1 MKRGARVM
9 SNELLTLLEY
19 VEQQRGISRES
30 LLRALEN
37 AILTASRKSI
47 HPASNLSVKIDPS
60 SGKIRAWADLKV
72 VDSIPNE
79 DQIVIDRAR
88 EQFPDI
94 KVGDVVKWEVTPR
107 NFGRIAAQTAR
118 NAIAQQLRI
127 AEKENV
133 LEEFKDRVGQIINGV
148 VRKFDNGSILIDFQ
162 KAEGILSSKDR
173 VHEDQYAPGD
183 HINALLLRVDTQSSG
198 PSLIVTRSSADFVVK
213 LFEREVS
220 EIHDGTVKIMGI
232 AREPGKRTKIAVGS
246 DDKRI
251 DPVGACIGMRG
262 IRVKRITEELGAER
276 IDIIPYDEDIRKYAA
291 NALLPA
297 KVKSVSVDEDK
308 HALLVTVSSDQSR
321 VALGRKAQN
330 VRLAG
335 KLLGWTVTLTQEET
349 KAAGKTDMETKLQQA
364 AALLADQLKI
374 SVETARKFVD
384 NGFITID
391 GVRAADPETLLNI
404 DGIDQAEVEQ
414 AVANAGDNA

>member
-1 MKRGARVM
+1 M

-19 VEQQRGISRES
+19 VEQQRGISRERLLKS
-30 LLRALEN
+30 LEK
-37 AILTASRKSI
+37 AILTASHKSI
-47 HPASNLSVKIDPS
+47 HPASKLSVKIDPA
-60 SGKIRAWADLKV
+60 SGKIRVWAELEV

-79 DQIVIDRAR
+79 NQIIIERAQ
-88 EQFPDI
+88 EVFPAA

-107 NFGRIAAQTAR
+107 DFGRIAAQTAR
-118 NAIAQQLRI
+118 NAIAQELRT
-127 AEKENV
+127 AEKEMV
-133 LEEFKDRVGQIINGV
+133 LDEFKDRIGQIINGV
-148 VRKFDNGSILIDFQ
+148 VRKFDNGNILIDFQ
-162 KAEGILSSKDR
+162 KAEGIMSSKDR
-173 VHEDQYAPGD
+173 IHEDQYAPGD
-183 HINALLLRVDTQSSG
+183 HINALLVKVDTKSSG
-198 PSLIVTRSSADFVVK
+198 PSLIVTRSSPDFVIK

-251 DPVGACIGMRG
+251 DPVGSCIGMRG

-276 IDIIPYDEDIRKYAA
+276 IDIIPYDSDIRKYAA

-297 KVKSVSVDEDK
+297 KVKNVTVDEEK

-335 KLLGWTVTLTQEET
+335 RLLGWTVTLTQEEN
-349 KAAGKTDMETKLQQA
+349 KPAAKTDMESQLQRA
-364 AALLADQLKI
+364 AALLAEQLQI
-374 SVETARKFVD
+374 SVATARKFVD

-404 DGIDQAEVEQ
+404 EGIDQAEVNQ
-414 AVANAGDNA
+414 AVANAGDNE

>member
-1 MKRGARVM
+1 M

-30 LLRALEN
+30 LIKALEK
-37 AILTASRKSI
+37 AVLTAAHKGI
-47 HPASNLSVKIDPS
+47 HPASNLTVKIDPA
-60 SGKIRAWADLKV
+60 SGQIRAWAKLEV
-72 VDSIPNE
+72 VNSIPTP
-79 DQIVIDRAR
+79 DQITLDAAR
-88 EQFPDI
+88 EQFPDAQL
-94 KVGDVVKWEVTPR
+94 GDFIDWEIPPR

-118 NAIAQQLRI
+118 NTIAQQLRQ

-148 VRKFDNGSILIDFQ
+148 VRKFENGNILIDFG
-162 KAEGILSSKDR
+162 KAEGIMSSKDR
-173 VHEDQYAPGD
+173 IHEDQYSAGD
-183 HINALLLRVDTQSSG
+183 HINALLDRVDVNSPG
-198 PSLIVTRSSADFVVK
+198 PSLIVTRSSPAFVVK

-246 DDKRI
+246 DDRRI

-262 IRVKRITEELGAER
+262 IRVKRITEELGAES
-276 IDIIPYDEDIRKYAA
+276 IDIIPYDADIRKYAA

-297 KVKSVSVDEDK
+297 KVKSVTVDETK
-308 HALLVTVSSDQSR
+308 HSLLVTVSSDQSR

-335 KLLGWTVTLTQEET
+335 KLIGWTVTLTQEEAKSST
-349 KAAGKTDMETKLQQA
+349 SNTMEVKLQEA
-364 AALLADQLKI
+364 AADLAAQLEI
-374 SVETARKFVD
+374 SEATARKFVD

-391 GVRAADPETLLNI
+391 GVRAADPENLLEI
-404 DGIDQAEVEQ
+404 EGIDKAEVDR
-414 AVANAGDNA
+414 AVANAGKNA

>member
-1 MKRGARVM
+1 M

-30 LLRALEN
+30 LIRALES

-47 HPASNLSVKIDPS
+47 HPASNLTVKIDPS
-60 SGKIRAWADLKV
+60 SGQIRAWAQLEV
-72 VDSIPNE
+72 VAATPNS
-79 DQIVIDRAR
+79 DQIILDAAR
-88 EQFPDI
+88 EQFPHV
-94 KVGDVVKWEVTPR
+94 KVGDTVKWEIPPR

-118 NAIAQQLRI
+118 NAIAQQLRQ
-127 AEKENV
+127 AEKEHVN
-133 LEEFKDRVGQIINGV
+133 EEFKDRVGQIINGV
-148 VRKFDNGSILIDFQ
+148 VRKFENGNIYIDFG
-162 KAEGILSSKDR
+162 KAEGIMSAKDR
-173 VHEDQYAPGD
+173 IHEDQYAAGD
-183 HINALLLRVDTQSSG
+183 LINALLVKVDINSPG

-246 DDKRI
+246 DDRRI
-251 DPVGACIGMRG
+251 DPVGSCIGMRG

-276 IDIIPYDEDIRKYAA
+276 IDIIPYDADIRKYAA

-297 KVKSVSVDEDK
+297 KVKNVTVDEEK
-308 HALLVTVSSDQSR
+308 HALYVTVSSDQSR

-335 KLLGWTVTLTQEET
+335 KLLGWTVTLSQEEN
-349 KAAGKTDMETKLQQA
+349 KGSAKSDMESKLRQA
-364 AALLADQLKI
+364 AADLAAALKI
-374 SVETARKFVD
+374 SETTARKFVD

-391 GVRAADPETLLNI
+391 GVRAADPETLLEI
-404 DGIDQAEVEQ
+404 EGIDKAEVEV
-414 AVANAGDNA
+414 AVANAGANA

>member
-1 MKRGARVM
+1 M

-19 VEQQRGISRES
+19 VEQQRGITRES
-30 LLRALEN
+30 LIRALET

-47 HPASNLSVKIDPS
+47 HPAANLSVKIDPA
-60 SGKIRAWADLKV
+60 SGKIRAWAQLEV
-72 VDSIPNE
+72 VDTIPTP
-79 DQIVIDRAR
+79 DQIVIDQAR
-88 EQFPDI
+88 EQYPDV
-94 KVGDVVKWEVTPR
+94 KVGDMIQWEIPPR

-118 NAIAQQLRI
+118 NAIEQQLRK

-133 LEEFKDRVGQIINGV
+133 LEDFKDRVGQIINGV
-148 VRKFDNGSILIDFQ
+148 VRKFENGNVIIDFQ

-173 VHEDQYAPGD
+173 IFEDQYSTGE
-183 HINALLLRVDTQSSG
+183 HINALLVRVDVNAPG
-198 PSLIVTRSSADFVVK
+198 PSLIVTRSTPDFVVK

-246 DDKRI
+246 DDRRI
-251 DPVGACIGMRG
+251 DPVGSCIGMRG

-297 KVKSVSVDEDK
+297 KVKSVSVDEEK

-335 KLLGWTVTLTQEET
+335 KLLGWTITLCQEEN
-349 KAAGKTDMETKLQQA
+349 KPSAKSDMETKLQQA
-364 AALLADQLKI
+364 AELLAEQLQI
-374 SVETARKFVD
+374 STGTARKFVD

-391 GVRAADPETLLNI
+391 GVRAADPETLLAI
-404 DGIDQAEVEQ
+404 EGIDQAEVNQ

>member
-1 MKRGARVM
+1 M

-30 LLRALEN
+30 LIRALES

-47 HPASNLSVKIDPS
+47 HPASNLTVKIDPG
-60 SGKIRAWADLKV
+60 SGQIRAWAQLEV
-72 VDSIPNE
+72 VAATPNS
-79 DQIVIDRAR
+79 DQIILDAAR
-88 EQFPDI
+88 EQFPHV
-94 KVGDVVKWEVTPR
+94 KVGDTVKWEIPPR

-118 NAIAQQLRI
+118 NAIAQQLRQ
-127 AEKENV
+127 AEKEHVN
-133 LEEFKDRVGQIINGV
+133 EEFKDRVGQIINGV
-148 VRKFDNGSILIDFQ
+148 VRKFENGNIYIDFG
-162 KAEGILSSKDR
+162 KAEGIMSAKDR
-173 VHEDQYAPGD
+173 IHEDQYAAGD
-183 HINALLLRVDTQSSG
+183 LINALLVKVDINSPG
-198 PSLIVTRSSADFVVK
+198 PSLIVTRSSPEFVVK

-246 DDKRI
+246 DDRRI

-276 IDIIPYDEDIRKYAA
+276 IDIIPYDADIRKYAA

-297 KVKSVSVDEDK
+297 KVKNVSVDELK
-308 HALLVTVSSDQSR
+308 HSLLVTVSSDQSR

-335 KLLGWTVTLTQEET
+335 KLIGWTVTLTQEEN
-349 KAAGKTDMETKLQQA
+349 KHNQGAGAPIDMESKLQEA
-364 AALLADQLKI
+364 AAELAAQLGI
-374 SVETARKFVD
+374 SEVTARKFVD

-391 GVRAADPETLLNI
+391 GVRAADPETLLEI
-404 DGIDQAEVEQ
+404 EGIDKAEVSL
-414 AVANAGDNA
+414 AVANAGKNA

>member
-1 MKRGARVM
+1 M

-19 VEQQRGISRES
+19 VEQQRGITRES
-30 LLRALEN
+30 LIRALEN

-47 HPASNLSVKIDPS
+47 HPASNLSVKIDPQ
-60 SGKIRAWADLKV
+60 SGKIRAWAQLEV
-72 VDSIPNE
+72 VDSIPTP
-79 DQIVIDRAR
+79 DQIVIDLAR
-88 EQFPDI
+88 EQYPDV

-118 NAIAQQLRI
+118 NAISQQLRK

-148 VRKFDNGSILIDFQ
+148 VRKFENGSVIIDFQ
-162 KAEGILSSKDR
+162 KAEGIMSSKDR
-173 VHEDQYAPGD
+173 IYEDQYAPGD
-183 HINALLLRVDTQSSG
+183 HINALLVKVDVNSSG
-198 PSLIVTRSSADFVVK
+198 PSLIVTRSTPDFVAK

-246 DDKRI
+246 ADRRI

-297 KVKSVSVDEDK
+297 KVKSVAVDENK
-308 HALLVTVSSDQSR
+308 HALTVTVSSDQSR

-335 KLLGWTVTLTQEET
+335 KLLGWTVTLCQEENRAHS
-349 KAAGKTDMETKLQQA
+349 KNDMESKLQQA
-364 AALLADQLKI
+364 AETLADELAI
-374 SVETARKFVD
+374 SVDTARKFVD

-391 GVRAADPETLLNI
+391 GVRAADPETLLAI
-404 DGIDQAEVEQ
+404 EGIDKAEVDQ
-414 AVANAGDNA
+414 AVANARDNA

>member
-1 MKRGARVM
+1 M

-19 VEQQRGISRES
+19 VEQQRGISRDS
-30 LLRALEN
+30 LIKALEK
-37 AILTASRKSI
+37 AVLTAAHKSI
-47 HPASNLSVKIDPS
+47 HPANNLTVKIDPA
-60 SGKIRAWADLKV
+60 SGQIRAWAKLEV
-72 VDSIPNE
+72 VDSIPTP
-79 DQIVIDRAR
+79 DQITLTAAQ
-88 EQFPDI
+88 EQFPGV
-94 KVGDVVKWEVTPR
+94 KVGDTIDWEIPPR

-118 NAIAQQLRI
+118 NTIAQQLRQ

-133 LEEFKDRVGQIINGV
+133 LEEFKDRIGQIINGV
-148 VRKFDNGSILIDFQ
+148 VRKFENGSILIDFG
-162 KAEGILSSKDR
+162 KAEGIMSSKDR
-173 VHEDQYAPGD
+173 IHEDQYSEGD
-183 HINALLLRVDTQSSG
+183 HINALLERVDINSPG
-198 PSLIVTRSSADFVVK
+198 PSLIVTRSSPAFVVK

-246 DDKRI
+246 DDRRI

-276 IDIIPYDEDIRKYAA
+276 IDIIPYDADIRKYAA

-297 KVKSVSVDEDK
+297 KVKNVSVDETK

-335 KLLGWTVTLTQEET
+335 KLIGWTVTLTQEEN
-349 KAAGKTDMETKLQQA
+349 KNNNSPQTDMETKLQEA
-364 AALLADQLKI
+364 AAELAAQLGI
-374 SVETARKFVD
+374 SEVTARKFVD

-391 GVRAADPETLLNI
+391 GVRAADPETLLDI
-404 DGIDQAEVEQ
+404 EGIDKAEVNR
-414 AVANAGDNA
+414 AVANAGKNA

>member
-1 MKRGARVM
+1 M

-30 LLRALEN
+30 LVKALET
-37 AILTASRKSI
+37 AILTAARKSI
-47 HPASNLSVKIDPS
+47 HPASNLTVRIDPA
-60 SGKIRAWADLKV
+60 SGMIRAWAKLEV
-72 VDSIPNE
+72 VNSLPNN
-79 DQIVIDRAR
+79 DQIIIAAAQ
-88 EQFPDI
+88 EQFPNA
-94 KVGDVVKWEVTPR
+94 KVGDVVDWEVTPK

-118 NAIAQQLRI
+118 NAIAQQLRK
-127 AEKENV
+127 AEKEHV
-133 LEEFKDRVGQIINGV
+133 LEDFKDRVGQIINGV
-148 VRKFDNGSILIDFQ
+148 VRKFENGNIIIDFG
-162 KAEGILSSKDR
+162 KAEGIMSVKDR
-173 VHEDQYAPGD
+173 IHEDQYAPD
-183 HINALLLRVDTQSSG
+183 EHINALLVKVDAASSG
-198 PSLIVTRSSADFVVK
+198 PSLIVSRSVPEFVVK

-246 DDKRI
+246 SDRRI

>member
-1 MKRGARVM
+1 M

-19 VEQQRGISRES
+19 VEQQRGITRES
-30 LLRALEN
+30 LIRALEN

-47 HPASNLSVKIDPS
+47 HPASNLSVKIDPQ
-60 SGKIRAWADLKV
+60 SGKIRAWAQLEV
-72 VDSIPNE
+72 VDSIPTP
-79 DQIVIDRAR
+79 DQIVIDLAR
-88 EQFPDI
+88 EQYPDV
-94 KVGDVVKWEVTPR
+94 KVGDMVKWEVTPR

-118 NAIAQQLRI
+118 NAISQQLRK

-133 LEEFKDRVGQIINGV
+133 LEEFKDRVGQIINGI
-148 VRKFDNGSILIDFQ
+148 VRKIENGNVFIDFQ
-162 KAEGILSSKDR
+162 KAEGIMSSKDR
-173 VHEDQYAPGD
+173 IYEDQYAPGD
-183 HINALLLRVDTQSSG
+183 HINALLVKVDVNGSG
-198 PSLIVTRSSADFVVK
+198 PSLIVTRSTPDFVAK

-246 DDKRI
+246 EDRRI
-251 DPVGACIGMRG
+251 DPVGSCIGMRG

-297 KVKSVSVDEDK
+297 KVKSVAVDEAK

-335 KLLGWTVTLTQEET
+335 KLLGWTVTLCQEEN
-349 KAAGKTDMETKLQQA
+349 KSGAKSDMESKLQEAAG
-364 AALLADQLKI
+364 LLAQQLKI
-374 SVETARKFVD
+374 SAATARKFVD

-391 GVRAADPETLLNI
+391 GVRAADPETLLAI
-404 DGIDQAEVEQ
+404 EGIDQAEVNQ

>member
-1 MKRGARVM
+1 M

-30 LLRALEN
+30 LVRALET
-37 AILTASRKSI
+37 AILTAARKSI
-47 HPASNLSVKIDPS
+47 HPASNLTVRIDPA
-60 SGKIRAWADLKV
+60 SGMIRAWAKLEV
-72 VDSIPNE
+72 VNSLPNN
-79 DQIVIDRAR
+79 DQIIIAAAQ
-88 EQFPDI
+88 EQFPNA
-94 KVGDVVKWEVTPR
+94 KVGDVVDWEVTPK

-118 NAIAQQLRI
+118 NAIAQQLRK
-127 AEKENV
+127 AEKEHV
-133 LEEFKDRVGQIINGV
+133 LEDFKDRVGQIINGV
-148 VRKFDNGSILIDFQ
+148 VRKFENGNIIIDFG
-162 KAEGILSSKDR
+162 KAEGIMSVKDR
-173 VHEDQYAPGD
+173 IHEDQYAPD
-183 HINALLLRVDTQSSG
+183 EHINALLVKVDAASSG
-198 PSLIVTRSSADFVVK
+198 PSLIVSRSVPEFVVK

-246 DDKRI
+246 SDRRI

-262 IRVKRITEELGAER
+262 IRVKRITEELGSER

-297 KVKSVSVDEDK
+297 KVKNVSVDEEK

-335 KLLGWTVTLTQEET
+335 KLLGWTVTLTQEEQR
-349 KAAGKTDMETKLQQA
+349 KSSPVTDMETRLQQA
-364 AALLADQLKI
+364 AADLAAQLKI
-374 SVETARKFVD
+374 SEVTARKFVD

-391 GVRAADPETLLNI
+391 GVRAADPETLLEI
-404 DGIDQAEVEQ
+404 EGIDAAEVQQ
-414 AVANAGDNA
+414 AVANAAENA

>member
-1 MKRGARVM
+1 MN
-9 SNELLTLLEY
+9 NELLNLLELI
-19 VEQQRGISRES
+19 EQERGINRSRLIE
-30 LLRALEN
+30 ALEK
-37 AILTASRKSI
+37 AILSASKKSI
-47 HPASNLSVKIDPS
+47 HPANDIAVKIDPKT
-60 SGKIRAWADLKV
+60 GDIRAWAKLEV
-72 VDSIPNE
+72 VDSLPTP
-79 DQIVIDRAR
+79 DQITLDAAR
-88 EQFPDI
+88 EQFPGVN
-94 KVGDVVKWEVTPR
+94 VGDTIDWEIPPR

-118 NAIAQQLRI
+118 NTIAQQLRQ

-148 VRKFDNGSILIDFQ
+148 VRKFENGNILIDFG
-162 KAEGILSSKDR
+162 KAEGVMSSKDR
-173 VHEDQYAPGD
+173 IHEDQYSAGD
-183 HINALLLRVDTQSSG
+183 HINALLDRVDVNSPG
-198 PSLIVTRSSADFVVK
+198 PSLIVTRSSPAFVVK

-246 DDKRI
+246 DDRRI

-276 IDIIPYDEDIRKYAA
+276 IDIIPYDADIRKYAA

-297 KVKSVSVDEDK
+297 KVKSVTVDETK
-308 HALLVTVSSDQSR
+308 HSLLVTVSSDQSR

-335 KLLGWTVTLTQEET
+335 KLIGWTVTLTQEEAKSST
-349 KAAGKTDMETKLQQA
+349 SNTMEVKLQEA
-364 AALLADQLKI
+364 AADLAAQLEI
-374 SVETARKFVD
+374 SETTARKFVD

-391 GVRAADPETLLNI
+391 GVRAADPETLLEI
-404 DGIDQAEVEQ
+404 EGIDKAEVER
-414 AVANAGDNA
+414 AVANAGKNA

>member
-1 MKRGARVM
+1 M

-19 VEQQRGISRES
+19 VEQQRGITRES
-30 LLRALEN
+30 LIRALEN

-47 HPASNLSVKIDPS
+47 HPASNLTVRIDPT
-60 SGKIRAWADLKV
+60 SGKIRAWAQLEV
-72 VDSIPNE
+72 VDSIPTP

-88 EQFPDI
+88 EQFPDVKI
-94 KVGDVVKWEVTPR
+94 GDQVQWEVTPR

-118 NAIAQQLRI
+118 NAIAQQLRK

-148 VRKFDNGSILIDFQ
+148 VRKFENGNVIIDFQ
-162 KAEGILSSKDR
+162 KAEGIMSSKDR
-173 VHEDQYAPGD
+173 IYEDQYAPGD
-183 HINALLLRVDTQSSG
+183 HINALLVKVDVNAPG
-198 PSLIVTRSSADFVVK
+198 PSLIVTRSTPDFVVK

-246 DDKRI
+246 DDRRI
-251 DPVGACIGMRG
+251 DPVGSCIGMRG

-297 KVKSVSVDEDK
+297 KVKSVSVDEEK

-335 KLLGWTVTLTQEET
+335 KLLGWTVTLCQEENKQST
-349 KAAGKTDMETKLQQA
+349 KTDMESKLQQA
-364 AALLADQLKI
+364 AEILAQQLTI
-374 SVETARKFVD
+374 SVATARKFVD

-391 GVRAADPETLLNI
+391 GVRAADPETLLAI
-404 DGIDQAEVEQ
+404 EGIDKAEVNQ

>member
-1 MKRGARVM
+1 M

-19 VEQQRGISRES
+19 VEQQRGISRERLLKS
-30 LLRALEN
+30 LEK
-37 AILTASRKSI
+37 AILTASHKSI
-47 HPASNLSVKIDPS
+47 HPASKLSVKIDPA
-60 SGKIRAWADLKV
+60 SGKIRVWAELEV

-79 DQIVIDRAR
+79 NQIIIERAQ
-88 EQFPDI
+88 EVFPAA

-107 NFGRIAAQTAR
+107 DFGRIAAQTAR
-118 NAIAQQLRI
+118 NAIAQELRT
-127 AEKENV
+127 AEKEMV
-133 LEEFKDRVGQIINGV
+133 LDEFKDRIGQIINGV
-148 VRKFDNGSILIDFQ
+148 VRKFDNGNILIDFQ
-162 KAEGILSSKDR
+162 KAEGIMSSKDR
-173 VHEDQYAPGD
+173 IHEDQYAPGD
-183 HINALLLRVDTQSSG
+183 HINALLVKVDTKSSG
-198 PSLIVTRSSADFVVK
+198 PSLIVTRSSPDFVIK

-251 DPVGACIGMRG
+251 DPVGSCIGMRG

-276 IDIIPYDEDIRKYAA
+276 IDIIPYDSDIRKYAA

-297 KVKSVSVDEDK
+297 KVKNVTVDEEK
-308 HALLVTVSSDQSR
+308 HALLITVSSDQSR

-335 KLLGWTVTLTQEET
+335 RLLGWTVTLTQEEN
-349 KAAGKTDMETKLQQA
+349 KPAAKTDMESQLQRA
-364 AALLADQLKI
+364 AALLAEQLQI
-374 SVETARKFVD
+374 SVATARKFVD

-404 DGIDQAEVEQ
+404 EGIDQAEVNQ
-414 AVANAGDNA
+414 AVANAGDNE